1 MSKKTVT
8 VVTGGASGIGAACV
22 KHHVQRGDEVIVLDL
37 PGTWSD
43 AKTKETGVK
52 AFYPCDVLQDQ
63 TVHDAAKLI
72 EKNHGPKFWQKV
84 KCMCPDF
91 ATHRLWLK
99 QHGREL
105 TL

>member
-43 AKTKETGVK
+43 AKTKEINPSYGESTYWS
-52 AFYPCDVLQDQ
+52 FRRS
-63 TVHDAAKLI
+63 T
-72 EKNHGPKFWQKV
+72 N
-84 KCMCPDF
+84 
-91 ATHRLWLK
+91 T
-99 QHGREL
+99 
-105 TL
+105 